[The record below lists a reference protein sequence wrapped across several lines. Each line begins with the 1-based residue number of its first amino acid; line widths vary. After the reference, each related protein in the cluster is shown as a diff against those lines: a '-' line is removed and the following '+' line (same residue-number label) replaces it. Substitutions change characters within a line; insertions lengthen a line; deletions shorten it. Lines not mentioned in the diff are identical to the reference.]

1 MGGVLRRLW
10 HFAEVQPEA
19 PAFIDQRGSTS
30 YGELRRRVQAMA
42 GWLHERGVRSGDVV
56 AVVLERNLDNAL
68 ASLEQFYA
76 LAYLGA
82 AVLPIYPD
90 VPPANVARLVSRI
103 PARMAI
109 AVSPGRAVADLPLL
123 DASTVD
129 LAAPRWLERVP
140 PPAKDDAGP
149 FLYHFTSG
157 TTGDSKIILFG
168 AEQFLDWSLAPS
180 NPFGFTPGD
189 RLLPPGPWP
198 SKAGLRDL
206 FRVQIFGGA
215 LVNLAFPKTWQELA
229 IRVDRHGVTCISG
242 SPSQLRRL
250 LGVERPPGMQ
260 PRRLRVLT
268 LAGAPITPSEIET
281 ARRLVTPNVYVDY
294 GSNEISMIALLR
306 PEDPIGSRGNV
317 GRMIPKIEVEA
328 VDDENRP
335 LPPGRVGLLRFRAP
349 WMANSYVDN
358 PADTAERFRGGWFYP
373 GDRGSITA
381 DRTLT
386 LEGRA
391 DDVINFASIKI
402 TPADVEPELLKHPNV
417 ADVVLVGVPDP
428 GAGEVPVAFVVLRG
442 KITGAELTV
451 DWAQWI
457 DGKEMPR
464 RVVTMQEIPR
474 NPEGKVLRNKL
485 REIYL
490 AADAAAK
497 RS

>member
-1 MGGVLRRLW
+1 M
-10 HFAEVQPEA
+10 
-19 PAFIDQRGSTS
+19 
-30 YGELRRRVQAMA
+30 
-42 GWLHERGVRSGDVV
+42 
-56 AVVLERNLDNAL
+56 
-68 ASLEQFYA
+68 
-76 LAYLGA
+76 
-82 AVLPIYPD
+82 
-90 VPPANVARLVSRI
+90 
-103 PARMAI
+103 
-109 AVSPGRAVADLPLL
+109 
-123 DASTVD
+123 
-129 LAAPRWLERVP
+129 
-140 PPAKDDAGP
+140 
-149 FLYHFTSG
+149 
-157 TTGDSKIILFG
+157 
-168 AEQFLDWSLAPS
+168 
-180 NPFGFTPGD
+180 
-189 RLLPPGPWP
+189 
-198 SKAGLRDL
+198 RDL

-215 LVNLAFPKTWQELA
+215 LVNFTFPKTWQELA
-229 IRVDRHGVTCISG
+229 NRTDRHGVTCISG

-260 PRRLRVLT
+260 LCPLRVLT
-268 LAGAPITPSEIET
+268 LAGAPITPSEIEA

-306 PEDPIGSRGNV
+306 PEDPVGSRGNV
-317 GRMIPKIEVEA
+317 GRIIPGIEVEA
-328 VDDENRP
+328 VGDKNGP

-358 PADTAERFRGGWFYP
+358 PADTAKRFRDGWFYP
-373 GDRGSITA
+373 GDRGSIAA

-391 DDVINFASIKI
+391 DDLINFAGVKI
-402 TPADVEPELLKHPNV
+402 APADVEPQLLKHPNV
-417 ADVVLVGVPDP
+417 ADAVLVGVPHP
-428 GAGEVPVAFVVLRG
+428 GAGEMPVAFVVLRG